1 MSSIIISPK
10 NAKELEFVRELLDKM
25 KIRNKLLT
33 EEEREDLG
41 MSVLMSKADRRR
53 KVSRDVVM
61 KKLK

>member
-41 MSVLMSKADRRR
+41 MSVLMSKVDRRR